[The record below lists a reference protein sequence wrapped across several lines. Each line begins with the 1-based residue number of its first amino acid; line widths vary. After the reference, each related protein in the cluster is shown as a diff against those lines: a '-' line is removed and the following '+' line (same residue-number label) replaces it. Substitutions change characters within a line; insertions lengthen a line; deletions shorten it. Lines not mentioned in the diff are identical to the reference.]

1 MQVVV
6 KINLPVCPELH
17 YEAWKKTELP
27 HKDASAPKILNM
39 HVNSIH
45 PWVAYGLHIRPLIH
59 THYSLGRG
67 LPQLACITLK
77 YSSMKFSTITC
88 SDFHNLTSWNL
99 PVWEEGPGCSY
110 IETRMLPS
118 SSEHRSTLGGEINES
133 WMSTNL
139 CILWSRTT
147 LWHPSGGIPVAST
160 SANAMLWLSGDH
172 QNPVLLSISS

>member
-1 MQVVV
+1 MRNERRLTFHTRMPQLQRYWAHMSTVF
-6 KINLPVCPELH
+6 IHELH
-17 YEAWKKTELP
+17 TVCTL
-27 HKDASAPKILNM
+27 
-39 HVNSIH
+39 
-45 PWVAYGLHIRPLIH
+45 GPLIH

-67 LPQLACITLK
+67 LPKLAWIRLI

-99 PVWEEGPGCSY
+99 PVRGVGPGCSY

-118 SSEHRSTLGGEINES
+118 SSEHRSTLGGEINEW

-147 LWHPSGGIPVAST
+147 LWHPSVRHLGFSGDQST
-160 SANAMLWLSGDH
+160 STNRL
-172 QNPVLLSISS
+172 VL